1 MIRWVVICQT
11 FLINNSKVRINL
23 QKADGVCLLD
33 WQLAR
38 FGTPVIDL
46 FYLIFT
52 ATDKPLRDEEY
63 NNLMDHYH
71 HVVTEAI
78 MKMGSSPDL
87 FTRHD
92 FDEQLNKLAPWMLFI
107 AVHMLP
113 VILADSKDVPD
124 MDDYSENVGNDK
136 RADIVPEFKE
146 AAQLIYSER
155 VRDLVGDTYDL
166 SH

>member
-1 MIRWVVICQT
+1 MAYAYWTGNWRDSERLSSIYSISFSPRPRPT
-11 FLINNSKVRINL
+11 
-23 QKADGVCLLD
+23 
-33 WQLAR
+33 
-38 FGTPVIDL
+38 
-46 FYLIFT
+46 
-52 ATDKPLRDEEY
+52 LRDEEY
-63 NNLMDHYH
+63 NNLMDYH
-71 HVVTEAI
+71 HAVTEAI
-78 MKMGSSPDL
+78 VKLGSSPDL

-92 FDEQLNKLAPWMLFI
+92 FDEQLNKFAPWMLFI

-124 MDDYSENVGNDK
+124 MDNYSENVGNDK

-146 AAQLIYSER
+146 AAQLIHSER